1 MTIFC
6 VFKSNH
12 WTPSELVVLFETD
25 ELAKEFVASS
35 DKGWDW
41 FIKEFQLGQ
50 PFIKGKTLND
60 LAMEKANELFD
71 LERKKQIENLKR
83 MKF

>member
-12 WTPSELVVLFETD
+12 WMDEELVVLFETD
-25 ELAKEFVASS
+25 ELAKEFVSSS
-35 DKGWDW
+35 DKDWYW
-41 FIKEFQLGQ
+41 FIKEYQLGQ
-50 PFIKGKTLND
+50 PLIEGKTLND
-60 LAMEKANELFD
+60 LAREKEKELFD